1 MSDFDPEDVVS
12 EQAPISDFDP
22 EDIVNEPTIQMEPQ
36 EEAPITVSG
45 VPIVEPVAGYAVGR
59 AAQEGISKT
68 GELAGKAADWVATNV
83 GQTSPE
89 QLKLIKENF
98 KTFTAMDPMARV
110 NSFLDKSRKT
120 NLSVNEMYAEAEK
133 LLVDKAITPDEYK
146 GIVERAAL
154 EQDKYGRPTFARPV
168 SQSEISKTIDPALE
182 STKKII
188 KTKEEKLLEELA
200 NLKAKEAVALESQ
213 KSLGQLPK
221 ETAEQITKTTKERV
235 LQNPQAFDFNIE
247 PYPIF
252 QEEQRKLIS
261 AKDTPLT
268 EIFPSLKGTSI
279 DPGEADVFKKI
290 LKIPE
295 TADITGDKLQEYMRT
310 ARSSAFLKDGELSS
324 KPSAAF
330 ATETRKKISELSPE
344 AGKLMEAE
352 NVELG
357 KLESLENAGYIK
369 REGAGLK
376 TTVEM
381 TDTQRNKLVKD
392 LATSYKGSTPTDV
405 AENLQVLKNY
415 LSPDQFKKLEL
426 ATIKLAE
433 QNAGDIDYFPSSIL
447 NKIFGSLKIRKVS
460 RGLATLPQ
468 SIALNLPKTA
478 AVGKFAMKALP
489 FVGAG
494 LGGVAAQA
502 AEEAIDSTTSGALPT
517 TISTDV
523 QGQPFSPFYE
533 ERGFTPEEAVK
544 RAEVSKFQEEYG
556 TQPKTIQQ
564 EYPSNLALEGMSDIV
579 ESPQITSQR
588 KSLQK
593 QQQMLEESRRL
604 RNERRIETQKVKQ
617 LGALAP
623 TYVEAPLKQ
632 VLKADNPSEIASIAQ
647 SMQASTDKAS
657 QEYSRVLSQI
667 VDAPVSQKEAV
678 LFGLNQQP
686 AFRELLRKLKDKK
699 ETEEEVPLMLKGPA

>member
-1 MSDFDPEDVVS
+1 MDPK
-12 EQAPISDFDP
+12 
-22 EDIVNEPTIQMEPQ
+22 
-36 EEAPITVSG
+36 EEA
-45 VPIVEPVAGYAVGR
+45 
-59 AAQEGISKT
+59 
-68 GELAGKAADWVATNV
+68 
-83 GQTSPE
+83 
-89 QLKLIKENF
+89 
-98 KTFTAMDPMARV
+98 
-110 NSFLDKSRKT
+110 
-120 NLSVNEMYAEAEK
+120 
-133 LLVDKAITPDEYK
+133 
-146 GIVERAAL
+146 
-154 EQDKYGRPTFARPV
+154 
-168 SQSEISKTIDPALE
+168 
-182 STKKII
+182 
-188 KTKEEKLLEELA
+188 
-200 NLKAKEAVALESQ
+200 
-213 KSLGQLPK
+213 
-221 ETAEQITKTTKERV
+221 
-235 LQNPQAFDFNIE
+235 AF
-247 PYPIF
+247 
-252 QEEQRKLIS
+252 R
-261 AKDTPLT
+261 
-268 EIFPSLKGTSI
+268 
-279 DPGEADVFKKI
+279 KI
-290 LKIPE
+290 LEIPG
-295 TADITGDKLQEYMRT
+295 TADITGDKLQQYMRE
-310 ARSSAFLKDGELSS
+310 ARSKAFLEAGNLSDM
-324 KPSAAF
+324 PSAAF
-330 ATETRKKISELSPE
+330 GSEVRKEITKLSPE

-352 NVELG
+352 NVKLS

-369 REGAGLK
+369 REGTGLK
-376 TTVEM
+376 TTVGM

-405 AENLQVLKNY
+405 TENLQVLKDY
-415 LSPDQFKKLEL
+415 LSPDEFKKLEL

-433 QNAGDIDYFPSSIL
+433 QNAGDIDYFPSNIL
-447 NKIFGSLKIRKVS
+447 NKIFSSLKIRSVS

-468 SIALNLPKTA
+468 SIALNFPKTA

-489 FVGAG
+489 LVGAG

-502 AEEAIDSTTSGALPT
+502 AEEAASPTESGALPT
-517 TISTDV
+517 TISTDE
-523 QGQPFSPFYE
+523 QGQPFAPFYE

-604 RNERRIETQKVKQ
+604 RDERRVETQKVKQ

-623 TYVEAPLKQ
+623 TYVEAPVKQ
-632 VLKADNPSEIASIAQ
+632 VLKANNPSEIASIAQ
-647 SMQASTDKAS
+647 SMQASPDKAS

>member
-98 KTFTAMDPMARV
+98 KTFKAMDPMARV
-110 NSFLDKSRKT
+110 NAFLDKSRKT
-120 NLSVNEMYAEAEK
+120 NLSVNEMYDEAEK
-133 LLVDKAITPDEYK
+133 LLVDKVITPDEYTK
-146 GIVERAAL
+146 IVENAIL
-154 EQDKYGRPTFARPV
+154 EQNKYGQPTFAKPV
-168 SQSEISKTIDPALE
+168 SQSEMQKAN
-182 STKKII
+182 TKVMG
-188 KTKEEKLLEELA
+188 
-200 NLKAKEAVALESQ
+200 NLRKEAVLEEERMLNEFAQLKANEAIKKADFEYKITNATNRSLPKPIESELKSDIINKVKSNPQEFGFKGLESEV
-213 KSLGQLPK
+213 LGGYDYKIKK
-221 ETAEQITKTTKERV
+221 EMEA
-235 LQNPQAFDFNIE
+235 LQ
-247 PYPIF
+247 
-252 QEEQRKLIS
+252 
-261 AKDTPLT
+261 TPLAKT
-268 EIFPSLKGTSI
+268 FPSLEGTSI
-279 DPGEADVFKKI
+279 VPAEEKAFQKI
-290 LKIPE
+290 LGMPSK
-295 TADITGDKLQEYMRT
+295 ADIPGNRLQEMLREFRDRGFT
-310 ARSSAFLKDGELSS
+310 EEGQLSE
-324 KPSAAF
+324 KPAA
-330 ATETRKKISELSPE
+330 AMSTKVREKISELSPE
-344 AGKLMEAE
+344 AGRLMEAE

-369 REGAGLK
+369 RQGAGLK
-376 TTVEM
+376 TTVDM

-478 AVGKFAMKALP
+478 AVGKFAMKTLP

-494 LGGVAAQA
+494 LGGIAAQA
-502 AEEAIDSTTSGALPT
+502 AEEGIDSTESGASPT
-517 TISTDV
+517 TISEDE
-523 QGQPFSPFYE
+523 QGQKFAPFWE
-533 ERGFTPEEAVK
+533 ERRFTPEEAVQ
-544 RAEVSKFQEEYG
+544 RAEISQFEEEYG

-564 EYPSNLALEGMSDIV
+564 QYPSNLALEGMSDIV

-604 RNERRIETQKVKQ
+604 RDERRMETQRVKQ

-647 SMQASTDKAS
+647 SMQASPDKAS

-686 AFRELLRKLKDKK
+686 AFRELLKKLKG
-699 ETEEEVPLMLKGPA
+699 E